1 MDIIYG
7 RNTVKSAIKSG
18 RALDKLLAA
27 KELDDPSVREILT
40 LATQRRVPIVRV
52 DKRKLDS
59 LTMPFGHD
67 GKPAN
72 HQGVVAVTPAM
83 EYAEVEDIFARAEQ
97 RGEPPFIV
105 LLDGVTDEGNLGSV
119 IRSAEVLGAHGVIIG
134 KHRSASLSAAVCKA
148 ASGAAELLP
157 VAKVTNLNTAIE
169 QLKGRNV
176 WVVAA
181 DASAPAAD
189 QVNLTGAIALVIG
202 AEGEGI
208 SRLVLQSCDLKAS
221 IPMKGDT
228 GSLNAAVAAAVLM
241 YEKVRQDA
249 ASRGRT

>member
-18 RALDKLLAA
+18 RSLDKLMAA
-27 KELDDPSVREILT
+27 RELDDPSVREILT
-40 LATQRRVPIVRV
+40 LAAQRHIPILRV

-59 LTMPFGHD
+59 LTLPFGFG

-83 EYAEVEDIFARAEQ
+83 EYAGIEDILTLAAQ

-105 LLDGVTDEGNLGSV
+105 LLDGVTDEGNLGSI

-134 KHRSASLSAAVCKA
+134 KHRSASLSATVCKA

-157 VAKVTNLNTAIE
+157 VAKVTNLTAAIE
-169 QLKGRNV
+169 TLKEKKQFGSSRRTQ
-176 WVVAA
+176 
-181 DASAPAAD
+181 PPRPPIT
-189 QVNLTGAIALVIG
+189 VNLTAPSRWLSARKARASRALV
-202 AEGEGI
+202 
-208 SRLVLQSCDLKAS
+208 LKAA
-221 IPMKGDT
+221 T
-228 GSLNAAVAAAVLM
+228 
-241 YEKVRQDA
+241 
-249 ASRGRT
+249 